1 MGVSFLS
8 FASLMKMPIVAIV
21 GMCGSGKSVAGER
34 LEQLGFVKVY
44 FGGLTIEEV
53 KRRGLEVNEKNERAV
68 REELRRTHGMGAFAV
83 LSLPKIE
90 ALLGE
95 GKRILI
101 DGLYSFSEYKI
112 LKQKYG
118 DGLLVVA
125 VYTPRAIRYE
135 RLARRAVRPLTE
147 AEAVSRDYAEIEN
160 IEKGGPIALA
170 DYTIVNDG
178 PVESLVRQL
187 DGILETGNTLKA

>member
-1 MGVSFLS
+1 
-8 FASLMKMPIVAIV
+8 MKKQIVATV

-34 LEQLGFVKVY
+34 LERLGFAKVY

-53 KRRGLEVNEKNERAV
+53 RRRGLEVNEKNERAV
-68 REELRRTHGMGAFAV
+68 REDLRRTHGMGAFAV

-95 GKRILI
+95 GKNVLI

-112 LKQKYG
+112 LTEKYG
-118 DGLLVVA
+118 DRLLVIA
-125 VYTPRAIRYE
+125 VFTPRALRYE
-135 RLARRAVRPLTE
+135 RLARRDVRPLTR

-178 PVESLVRQL
+178 TMDELIRRL
-187 DGILETGNTLKA
+187 DGILLSEKVL

>member
-1 MGVSFLS
+1 
-8 FASLMKMPIVAIV
+8 MKRQIVATV

-34 LEQLGFVKVY
+34 LEALGFVKVY

-53 KRRGLEVNEKNERAV
+53 KHRGLEVNEKNERAV

-95 GKRILI
+95 GKRVLI

-112 LKQKYG
+112 LKEKYA
-118 DGLLVVA
+118 DRLLVVA
-125 VYTPRAIRYE
+125 VFTPRALRYQ

-178 PVESLVRQL
+178 TMEDLVRQL
-187 DGILETGNTLKA
+187 DRILKSEQVLEN

>member
-1 MGVSFLS
+1 
-8 FASLMKMPIVAIV
+8 MKRQIVATV

-34 LEQLGFVKVY
+34 LEALGFVKVY

-53 KRRGLEVNEKNERAV
+53 KHRGLEVNEKNERVV

-90 ALLGE
+90 ALLGG
-95 GKRILI
+95 GKRVLI

-112 LKQKYG
+112 LKEKFG

-125 VYTPRAIRYE
+125 VFTPRALRYQ
-135 RLARRAVRPLTE
+135 RLARRAERPLTE

-178 PVESLVRQL
+178 AMEELIGKL
-187 DGILETGNTLKA
+187 DRILESEQITEIRPRMIDR

>member
-1 MGVSFLS
+1 
-8 FASLMKMPIVAIV
+8 MKRQIVATV

-34 LEQLGFVKVY
+34 LEALGFVKVY

-90 ALLGE
+90 ALLSE
-95 GKRILI
+95 GKRVLI

-112 LKQKYG
+112 LKEKYA
-118 DGLLVVA
+118 DRLLVVA
-125 VYTPRAIRYE
+125 VFTPRVLRYQ

-178 PVESLVRQL
+178 TMEDLVRQL
-187 DGILETGNTLKA
+187 DRILKSEQVLEN

>member
-1 MGVSFLS
+1 MIS
-8 FASLMKMPIVAIV
+8 MIMPSKIIATV

-34 LEQLGFVKVY
+34 LEELGFAKVY

-83 LSLPKIE
+83 LSLPAIE
-90 ALLGE
+90 AFLTE
-95 GKRILI
+95 DRRVLI
-101 DGLYSFSEYKI
+101 DGLYSFSEYRI
-112 LKQKYG
+112 LKEKYG
-118 DGLLVVA
+118 DRLLVVA
-125 VYTPRAIRYE
+125 LFTPRALRYE
-135 RLARRAVRPLTE
+135 RLARREVRPLSREE
-147 AEAVSRDYAEIEN
+147 AISRDYSEIDN

-178 PVESLVRQL
+178 TKEELRDNL
-187 DGILETGNTLKA
+187 DRILRREKILTD

>member
-1 MGVSFLS
+1 
-8 FASLMKMPIVAIV
+8 MKRQIIAIV
-21 GMCGSGKSVAGER
+21 GMCGSGKSVAGGH
-34 LEQLGFVKVY
+34 LEKLGFAKVY

-90 ALLGE
+90 ALLQA
-95 GKRILI
+95 GKRVLI

-112 LKQKYG
+112 LRERYG
-118 DGLLVVA
+118 DGLLVIA
-125 VYTPRAIRYE
+125 VFTSRALRYE
-135 RLARRAVRPLTE
+135 RLARRPERPL
-147 AEAVSRDYAEIEN
+147 AFSEAVSRDYSEIEN

-170 DYTIVNDG
+170 DYTLLNDG
-178 PVESLVRQL
+178 TRDELIRQL
-187 DGILETGNTLKA
+187 DRILKTEQVLEPQSREVR

>member
-1 MGVSFLS
+1 MT
-8 FASLMKMPIVAIV
+8 KKIVATV

-34 LEQLGFVKVY
+34 LENLGFSKVY
-44 FGGLTIEEV
+44 FGGLTIDEV

-68 REELRRTHGMGAFAV
+68 REELRRTHGMGAFAL

-90 ALLGE
+90 AFLGA
-95 GKRILI
+95 GKRVLI

-112 LKQKYG
+112 LKDKFG
-118 DGLLVVA
+118 DNLLVMA
-125 VYTPRAIRYE
+125 IFTPRALRYA
-135 RLARRAVRPLTE
+135 RLARREERPLSMD
-147 AEAVSRDYAEIEN
+147 EAVSRDYSEIEN

-178 PVESLVRQL
+178 TKEELIRELDRIMKVENAL
-187 DGILETGNTLKA
+187 DS

>member
-1 MGVSFLS
+1 MTKS
-8 FASLMKMPIVAIV
+8 IVAIV
-21 GMCGSGKSVAGER
+21 GMCGSGKSVAGGR
-34 LEQLGFVKVY
+34 LEQLGYVKVY

-68 REELRRTHGMGAFAV
+68 REELRETHGMGAFAV

-90 ALLGE
+90 ALRAE
-95 GKRILI
+95 GKRVLI

-125 VYTPRAIRYE
+125 VVAPRALRYE
-135 RLARRAVRPLTE
+135 RLAHRPVRPLTE
-147 AEAVSRDYAEIEN
+147 AEAVSRDYAEIDN

-170 DYTIVNDG
+170 DYTILNDG
-178 PVESLVRQL
+178 PVEDLVRQL
-187 DGILETGNTLKA
+187 DRILETGKSLQA

>member
-1 MGVSFLS
+1 
-8 FASLMKMPIVAIV
+8 MKKQIIATV

-34 LEQLGFVKVY
+34 LEALGFVKVY

-68 REELRRTHGMGAFAV
+68 REELRLTHGMGAFAV

-90 ALLGE
+90 ALLE
-95 GKRILI
+95 AGKRVLI

-112 LKQKYG
+112 LKEKYG
-118 DGLLVVA
+118 DRLLVIA
-125 VYTPRAIRYE
+125 VFTPRAMRYE
-135 RLARRAVRPLTE
+135 RLVRRDVRPLTR

-170 DYTIVNDG
+170 DYTIANDG
-178 PVESLVRQL
+178 TMEDLIRRL
-187 DGILETGNTLKA
+187 DRILQSEQAP